1 MSDPAMMRVFEWC
14 LFLTLMC
21 VLSEHLRW
29 RRLRRLNERV
39 DALSARADVQLQR
52 GDSLSG
58 RITLQV
64 GRVDEQAVGLAEV
77 LERTRL
83 HRRMLDLQ
91 HARLD
96 IHGRAIGVHT
106 VFEDLDS
113 APRTEPDPGCE
124 HNLVNGGTFFV
135 CTKCNGDFDDLGN
148 AVLPTL
154 LRSGLAT

>member
-1 MSDPAMMRVFEWC
+1 MSDPAMMRVFQWC

-21 VLSEHLRW
+21 VVSEHLRW
-29 RRLRRLNERV
+29 RRLRRVNERL
-39 DALSARADVQLQR
+39 DALVARADAQ
-52 GDSLSG
+52 SG
-58 RITLQV
+58 RLDSQSHRIKLQV
-64 GRVDEQAVGLAEV
+64 GRVDEQAIGLAEV

-106 VFEDLDS
+106 VFEDLDD
-113 APRTEPDPGCE
+113 APPAPKCE

-148 AVLPTL
+148 PVLPTL